1 MKKITTTLVLIF
13 IAFQAFVQL
22 PSPIR
27 GKILNNFSS
36 TGILSSDEEDKL
48 ETELENFEKSTS
60 NEIAVIIVD
69 DINNM
74 EPWEYATK
82 IGAEWGVGKEK
93 EDNGI
98 VLLIKPTKENG
109 GRQVFIAVGR
119 GLEGAIPDMAT
130 NDIVQNELL
139 PNFKEGKYFEGIEAA
154 LNVLEKLSK
163 GEYDYAQY
171 HDKDKPDGFWVG
183 FLVVIVIIIIVII
196 IIKKGGNNGGGFGS
210 GRGGFFIVNGG
221 WGGSSWGGGSSGGS
235 SGFGGFGGG
244 DFGGGGS
251 GGSW

>member
-1 MKKITTTLVLIF
+1 MKKILSTLILVL
-13 IAFQAFVQL
+13 IAFQAFVQF

-36 TGILSSDEEDKL
+36 VGILSSDEEDKL

-60 NEIAVIIVD
+60 NEIAVVIVD
-69 DINNM
+69 DINGM

-82 IGAEWGVGKEK
+82 IGEEWGVGKEK

-98 VLLIKPTKENG
+98 VFLVKPTKENG

-119 GLEGAIPDMAT
+119 GLEGAIPDAAT
-130 NDIVQNELL
+130 NEIVQNEIL
-139 PNFKEGKYFEGIEAA
+139 PNFKEGKYFEGIESA

-163 GEYDYAQY
+163 GEYNYAEY
-171 HDKDKPDGFWVG
+171 HKKNESDTSYVG
-183 FLVVIVIIIIVII
+183 FIVVIVIIVIVILI
-196 IIKKGGNNGGGFGS
+196 IAKGGNGGTMNF
-210 GRGGFFIVNGG
+210 GRGGFFFI
-221 WGGSSWGGGSSGGS
+221 SSSSGWGGGSSDSGGG
-235 SGFGGFGGG
+235 GFGGFGGG
-244 DFGGGGS
+244 SFGGGGS